1 MLTCISCSLLKKKIK
16 ALAVTNWKPCVI
28 VVKFVDIF
36 FYHPKQNVEYST
48 LHALSSAELTF
59 IQSVQGS
66 LLFIHFWCPS
76 LSMLFKLLL
85 THSEIDVVACFLLGW
100 WSCVL
105 GNSGLVKLNLLVT
118 SIWALLSMQWLV
130 VLCNSLWQKSKQ
142 NRGSQEDGVLKW
154 ATVNVSGWANVLT
167 RGLVKVCSDFPWRRR
182 VPLLK
187 C

>member
-1 MLTCISCSLLKKKIK
+1 M
-16 ALAVTNWKPCVI
+16 NWKPCVI

-36 FYHPKQNVEYST
+36 FYHPKQNVEYPTS
-48 LHALSSAELTF
+48 HALSSAEPTF

-66 LLFIHFWCPS
+66 F
-76 LSMLFKLLL
+76 SMLFKLLL
-85 THSEIDVVACFLLGW
+85 THSEKDVVACFLLGW

-154 ATVNVSGWANVLT
+154 ATVNVSGRANVLT
-167 RGLVKVCSDFPWRRR
+167 RGLVKACSDFPWQRR